1 MLYRMFEKIIAS
13 LYLLALHFCKKFTIL
28 YLIINYNFFLSRYLN
43 LHFYFL
49 AIMYFWWQYL
59 IISILMQ
66 SLIWYLSL
74 KNIFLYLKYLQFISK
89 FFFDFFC
96 LFILHIFRVKF
107 PISFVRRSSRLTSR
121 KEKKNLSHAMMQ
133 RELGCSLHC
142 VWAPPSVS
150 TYIPTGLAVLILLS
164 AVSTMRS
171 ECHGRLG
178 ANCLLS
184 INSLIDLK
192 SIFLQ

>member
-13 LYLLALHFCKKFTIL
+13 WYLFALHFCKKFTIL
-28 YLIINYNFFLSRYLN
+28 NLIINYNLSRYYLN
-43 LHFYFL
+43 LRFYFL

-59 IISILMQ
+59 IISVLMQ

-89 FFFDFFC
+89 FFFDFFFC

-121 KEKKNLSHAMMQ
+121 RKEKPKPCDDATRTRLLAPLYLSTTF
-133 RELGCSLHC
+133 CFYLHIYRPRRPYITVRCINYALC
-142 VWAPPSVS
+142 VQNVTAD
-150 TYIPTGLAVLILLS
+150 S
-164 AVSTMRS
+164 ARTAFY
-171 ECHGRLG
+171 L
-178 ANCLLS
+178 
-184 INSLIDLK
+184 
-192 SIFLQ
+192 